1 MKAGSDEI
9 VESSEELECEAE
21 IEENDQKN
29 KMVRPGLKYSIED
42 DINKLFEAIDI
53 KNTRKVLGQSDY
65 SSKDVL
71 NKSAMK
77 RPMRVGSVHSS
88 GIGIS
93 ESVSLKQAL
102 RGLCISQ
109 ASEMAAMKKRLP
121 RSTRSSGVSEVRT
134 IKRLY
139 RAVVVESNE
148 SGHPLNEGKGNLVEI
163 SLVPECSASSNFIG
177 NTLTPEKEECTD
189 SSAVISSLS
198 PDPCTEQA
206 EVREALSKDEIDQNK
221 IMKEVPTL
229 GVIVPET
236 EVPIKPMTDK
246 EREGKLHPVS
256 CSSVVVGTRASK
268 SAASSPI
275 LKKPL
280 FRSKNFVKKKL
291 MASSSP
297 ISSGQSRCSGGASND
312 CCTSEVI
319 CQTPDSTPKNLHRDN
334 KISPETTSSS
344 GSSEFNS
351 KYGGFGASKYI
362 PTSNYF
368 HKTKNIVNQ
377 ADERSRTR
385 EKGEMSQSSKSSI
398 GDYSSATSISE
409 ESYLSSSNRSGHRP
423 HMSTD
428 LRLKAIH
435 SVQKQYGNLGFK
447 HFKLLRKLGGG
458 DIGNV
463 YLSELIGTSCL
474 FALKVMDND
483 FLTSRKKM
491 PRAQTEREILQMLDH
506 PFLPLLFTH
515 FKTDKYSCLVIEYC
529 PGGDLHVLRQKQ
541 LSKSFSE
548 QAARYLLFEDVILLK
563 SFMLCSYR
571 S

>member
-1 MKAGSDEI
+1 MMAGSGEI
-9 VESSEELECEAE
+9 VESPEELDCEA
-21 IEENDQKN
+21 ENDQKN
-29 KMVRPGLKYSIED
+29 KMARQGLKYSIED

-53 KNTRKVLGQSDY
+53 KNTRKVLCQSDY
-65 SSKDVL
+65 SSKDVM

-77 RPMRVGSVHSS
+77 RPMRVGPVHSS

-148 SGHPLNEGKGNLVEI
+148 SGHPLNEGKGNLMEI
-163 SLVPECSASSNFIG
+163 SLVPECSTTSSFIG
-177 NTLTPEKEECTD
+177 NMLTPEKEECTD

-198 PDPCTEQA
+198 SGPCTEEA
-206 EVREALSKDEIDQNK
+206 KVRKPLPKDEIDRNK
-221 IMKEVPTL
+221 IMKAECSTL
-229 GVIVPET
+229 GVISPET

-246 EREGKLHPVS
+246 EREGKLHPAS
-256 CSSVVVGTRASK
+256 CSSVVHVGSKASK
-268 SAASSPI
+268 SAANSPL

-297 ISSGQSRCSGGASND
+297 ISSGQSQCSGGANND
-312 CCTSEVI
+312 CCTSEVVG
-319 CQTPDSTPKNLHRDN
+319 QTPDSTPKNVQRDTN

-351 KYGGFGASKYI
+351 KYVGFGTSKYI
-362 PTSNYF
+362 PTTNNF
-368 HKTKNIVNQ
+368 HKTKNIVSQ

-385 EKGEMSQSSKSSI
+385 EKGEMSQSSKSSV
-398 GDYSSATSISE
+398 GDYSSTTSISE

-447 HFKLLRKLGGG
+447 HFKMLKKLGGG

-463 YLSELIGTSCL
+463 YLSELIGTNCL

-506 PFLPLLFTH
+506 PFLPLLYTH

-541 LSKSFSE
+541 PTKSFSE
-548 QAARYLLFEDVILLK
+548 QAARYILFEDRILLK
-563 SFMLCSYR
+563 NLLLCSYG